1 MSRNEQIKYLRYVK
15 LKKKL
20 VYFLKW
26 RVKSNR
32 TCAITTGKMSTVNA
46 NMIWKSVT
54 VFIRQFQCI
63 VGLKRSNWKNN
74 CLSRFDCYHLFHDG
88 GPYHINTSP
97 LICRANQ
104 WTGFYMIG
112 TSVMKGLIMVNQAHA
127 NNSMFIFAN
136 IDTGSN
142 TWNLFKVNDK
152 NNSGRCGF
160 L

>member
-1 MSRNEQIKYLRYVK
+1 
-15 LKKKL
+15 
-20 VYFLKW
+20 
-26 RVKSNR
+26 
-32 TCAITTGKMSTVNA
+32 MSTVNA
-46 NMIWKSVT
+46 NMIWKSKYITT

-74 CLSRFDCYHLFHDG
+74 CLSRFECYQLFHDG
-88 GPYHINTSP
+88 GPYHIDTS
-97 LICRANQ
+97 
-104 WTGFYMIG
+104 FYMIG

-142 TWNLFKVNDK
+142 AWNLFKVSDK

-160 L
+160 FINLESHLLRPRTNILYLYFRHLLHKISWSKSK